1 MRGGGEGRVLSAKT
15 FCDGAAGKKTDAVR
29 KSARQKARDAPSA
42 EKKTLRAAGLFFGEK
57 DAEHA
62 RRQRSRVKNRAFG
75 EKRRKGTEAPAPFSV
90 KP

>member
-42 EKKTLRAAGLFFGEK
+42 EKKTLRARG
-57 DAEHA
+57 
-62 RRQRSRVKNRAFG
+62 AF
-75 EKRRKGTEAPAPFSV
+75 FSV
-90 KP
+90 KKTRSTPGDSAPASKTALSAKHDEKVRKLPHRSP